1 MACLGNGQ
9 EADYPKLIEGGW
21 IVRDELEE
29 GS

>member
-9 EADYPKLIEGGW
+9 EVDHPQLIEGGW

-29 GS
+29 GR